1 MKSSSL
7 SPADHQVLDG
17 QPQAVVEMDR
27 HRHQA
32 VVDQE
37 RRGGSQNSRKPLD
50 HHEDDVLH
58 DDEQRPDI
66 ENPQRLRESQQIS
79 PIFSTETTEN
89 ILKY

>member
-37 RRGGSQNSRKPLD
+37 RRGGSQNSCEPLD

-58 DDEQRPDI
+58 DDEQRPDV
-66 ENPQRLRESQQIS
+66 ENLQRLTESQQIS

-89 ILKY
+89 IW